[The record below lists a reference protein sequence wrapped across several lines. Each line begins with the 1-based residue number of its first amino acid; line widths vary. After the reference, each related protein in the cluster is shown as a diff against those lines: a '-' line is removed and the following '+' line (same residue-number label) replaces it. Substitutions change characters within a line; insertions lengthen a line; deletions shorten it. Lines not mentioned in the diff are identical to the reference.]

1 MVTDVGFEPY
11 IKRLRA
17 SYPEPLDESAVFCC
31 LILTASL
38 VGKVELEP
46 TAYQSHG
53 FTVRCLHQL
62 GALTHGVIGGNRTL
76 IFRATIWRPAVG
88 RRPTGDGC
96 VSWTLHL
103 EIESLLSWPLDEPA
117 VSSLKLLWRLLFY
130 TKKKSGK
137 KGTAKK
143 EPAEIVAEKIVE
155 TVAAIAGV
163 ETEEKPAAKKTAA
176 KKSATKKS
184 AAAKAST
191 KKTTAKAEDSTIK
204 SVLPIEYQCKGGKYT
219 GEEIVEKCKAD
230 YKAGGR
236 KQVRSIQVY
245 VKGSKAYYV
254 VNGKSEDKN
263 GKAYSVDL

>member
-1 MVTDVGFEPY
+1 MARKKTIAET
-11 IKRLRA
+11 
-17 SYPEPLDESAVFCC
+17 AVET
-31 LILTASL
+31 LT
-38 VGKVELEP
+38 EL
-46 TAYQSHG
+46 A
-53 FTVRCLHQL
+53 
-62 GALTHGVIGGNRTL
+62 GA
-76 IFRATIWRPAVG
+76 
-88 RRPTGDGC
+88 D
-96 VSWTLHL
+96 S
-103 EIESLLSWPLDEPA
+103 
-117 VSSLKLLWRLLFY
+117 
-130 TKKKSGK
+130 KKKSGK

-143 EPAEIVAEKIVE
+143 EPTEIVAEKIVE

-176 KKSATKKS
+176 KKPAAKKS
-184 AAAKAST
+184 AAKKPAAKAST
-191 KKTTAKAEDSTIK
+191 KKTAAKAAKSEDSTIK

-254 VNGKSEDKN
+254 VNGKSEDEN